1 MEKNLTDIQFYKL
14 FNEQLK
20 CEYHWSGE
28 QCLVFIDKWQ
38 LEAFFDAFKG
48 CTLLTDEG
56 QECVIKDGYIA
67 IDIVPFCEYYGIETE
82 EVFEKDNNI

>member
-1 MEKNLTDIQFYKL
+1 MSKDMTKIQFYKL

-20 CEYHWSGE
+20 CEHHWDGE
-28 QCLVFIDKWQ
+28 KCIVFIDKWQ

-56 QECVIKDGYIA
+56 QECVMKDGYIA
-67 IDIVPFCEYYGIETE
+67 FDIVPFCEYYDIETE
-82 EVFEKDNNI
+82 EVFEKE

>member
-1 MEKNLTDIQFYKL
+1 MNELDFYKL

-20 CEYHWSGE
+20 CEHHWHGE
-28 QCLVFIDKWQ
+28 ECIVLIDKWQ

-56 QECVIKDGYIA
+56 QECVMRDGYIG
-67 IDIVPFCEYYGIETE
+67 IDIVPFCDFYDIDAKRI
-82 EVFEKDNNI
+82 FEPDE